1 MSEAESIQPNADV
14 YDELL
19 KAFADDGADAYIEDD
34 TEAAVEEVATLI
46 VDSGTSIRGATSVLL
61 EKLRACPEGD
71 FHVTEI
77 SLYCDNE
84 WRLTGGKVVK
94 FDSKLPGFN
103 DLKRSLVFH
112 IMPEYHPWGTIRSHS
127 TTHSL
132 GYQFINIDKY
142 LFGPNALNATE
153 MNLKVIDATKLN
165 QALDKA
171 KSDGY
176 VAVYQRV
183 FFFIRL
189 WLHLSAQKLI
199 PEQHRL
205 LVPVNWVDTRERRKD
220 VAYYVRSEVGS
231 YSPLSENE
239 LAQLIDHAL
248 YWTVKAI
255 PALRGIQQFILG
267 EGVDKA
273 GNVIRISAPAR
284 FQRYLDRLTLPEDL
298 LPVFTPNIFYRE
310 PYIKI
315 EGKARKI
322 WDIYWVR
329 PYATAL
335 DSIRNGI
342 FIWVGL
348 ITGARKRELSILT
361 EDDIIYDEVTD
372 EYSIKITRFKTTD
385 DPDFSGKSEVL
396 PLPHF
401 VGTLIKQYCELREVR
416 NFSKVKS
423 LFGSHQHARLGV
435 TKSAT
440 DAYKSIDGLMM
451 QIQTLT
457 GLERVHCHR
466 LRKTIAEILI
476 NRDERNIELIRLLFG
491 HASYAMTLKY
501 IARNPY
507 IVRGVVQAIERN
519 FTEDFADIVQG
530 VSTGVFAGER
540 ASKLAEKLDG
550 MRSGFTG
557 KTIKAQIHEY
567 ISYRLQSGEQLFIH
581 RTSLGLGTYC
591 LNTQSYTTGAKP
603 PCSAESSIGGGNLPN
618 PKNCRIECGNLVL
631 LNKATTSLRQNIAFY
646 TRLLDSSGL
655 NGRQLDSI
663 GIKLMY
669 SEQHLCELE
678 TRAASNLQAQAI
690 VQKAAT

>member
-1 MSEAESIQPNADV
+1 MSEVESSQPNADV
-14 YDELL
+14 YEELL
-19 KAFADDGADAYIEDD
+19 KAFADDCGDAYLEDD
-34 TEAAVEEVATLI
+34 TEAAVEEVASLI
-46 VDSGTSIRGATSVLL
+46 ADSGTSIRGAKSVLL
-61 EKLRACPEGD
+61 EKLRACPQGD
-71 FHVTEI
+71 FHVTET
-77 SLYCDNE
+77 SLYRDNE

-94 FDSKLPGFN
+94 FDSELSEFN

-112 IMPEYHPWGTIRSHS
+112 LLPEYHPWGTIRSHS
-127 TTHSL
+127 TTHCL
-132 GYQFINIDKY
+132 GYQFTNIDKY
-142 LFGPNALNATE
+142 LFAPNALNATE
-153 MNLKVIDATKLN
+153 RHLKVIDATKLN

-171 KSDGY
+171 KADGY
-176 VAVYQRV
+176 VSVYSRV

-189 WLHLSAQKLI
+189 WLHLSAQKVL
-199 PEQHRL
+199 PERHRL
-205 LVPVNWVDTRERRKD
+205 IVPINSVDTRERRKD

-255 PALRGIQQFILG
+255 PALRQIQQFILG
-267 EGVDKA
+267 EGVDNG
-273 GNVIRISAPAR
+273 GNVMRISDPVR
-284 FQRYLDRLTLPEDL
+284 FQRYLDMLTLPEDL
-298 LPVFTPNIFYRE
+298 QPVFTPNISYRE
-310 PYIKI
+310 PHIKS
-315 EGKARKI
+315 EGRKRKI
-322 WDIYWVR
+322 WDIYWIR
-329 PYATAL
+329 PYAAAL

-361 EDDIIYDEVTD
+361 EDDILYDEATD
-372 EYSIKITRFKTTD
+372 EYSIQITRFKTTD

-401 VGTLIKQYCELREVR
+401 VGTLIKQYCELREIR
-416 NFSKVKS
+416 YFSRVKS
-423 LFGSHQHARLGV
+423 LFGSHQHGRLGV
-435 TKSAT
+435 SKSAT
-440 DAYKSIDGLMM
+440 DAYQSIDTLMM
-451 QIQTLT
+451 QLQTLT
-457 GLERVHCHR
+457 GLGQVHCHR

-491 HASYAMTLKY
+491 HASYAMTLMY

-519 FTEDFADIVQG
+519 FTEDFADIVEG

-550 MRSGFTG
+550 MRFGFTG

-567 ISYRLQSGEQLFIH
+567 ISHRLQSGEQLFIH

-591 LNTQSYTTGAKP
+591 LSTQSNTMGARS
-603 PCSAESSIGGGNLPN
+603 PCIVESSLGGGNLPN

-631 LNKATTSLRQNIAFY
+631 LKKATAGLRQNIVFY
-646 TRLLDSSGL
+646 TRLLDSNGL
-655 NGRQLDSI
+655 KGRQLDSI
-663 GIKLMY
+663 GAKLMC
-669 SEQHLCELE
+669 SEQRLCELE
-678 TRAASNLQAQAI
+678 TRAASNPQTETI